1 MGFLFCKGRGTN
13 IDLNDL
19 GNISNEVPENNIE
32 QNKKEEITCLKIYL
46 CGSGKGINYLLK
58 NVFVD
63 ITDPY
68 LKQKAKK
75 EFKTSEFYWIL
86 SDYSNEILTDDI
98 CQKIIDDIMA
108 ERNEKR
114 TQNNIKILAQHII
127 ICFGERNIIKL
138 CKYFKDMRYPRIIS
152 VTESKCE
159 INIDKRYITNIINET
174 MNEEE
179 VSSFIISTLWELDCY
194 CRGEGNLICKYTP
207 ENIFNGLE
215 KDNSLLSLNILLLGK
230 PRVGK
235 STLVNLIS
243 GKMISLES
251 DSNTS
256 VTKKVL
262 EYYIYR
268 NDDKNGH
275 SAIKL
280 IDTPGL
286 VPGRK
291 ETELLEQKKIE
302 DMIKNN
308 KNQKNL
314 EKRIHF
320 ILFLLIKNDLSL
332 EGLEEL
338 LKLALKESN
347 CPVFFIINK
356 AGLEDNI
363 EDYIDFEEL
372 LGEDL
377 VNEDQIIKANL
388 KIGDIEE
395 IYGISEIFQKISK
408 YMKDKKILD
417 EDLKSKIDNLLAE
430 FRKIEEK
437 NLFLSLEEQDLLKI
451 NNLKEKIQFNK
462 KMEEITNTCESNAFF
477 SNIDPN
483 SIIENGRINAE
494 TCKKVIISLSNLQGI
509 LPKISSKLPLISIFQ
524 GYMVKQISDGFGLD
538 KDSIRYGIN
547 LLKKEFD
554 KILKQNKNKNN
565 NEIKQENVIL
575 NDNKLIE
582 CFDTIEKKLIDLLNE
597 SNKKTIMKLADFLNQ
612 LGNYAKENEIE
623 MTDNFNE
630 KFTDI
635 IEKYCVYF
643 FGKEINESK
652 GLSFMANY
660 YNKLK
665 ILLDDIDYYSQ
676 KKDWGSYEMI
686 VKNKNLD

>member
-1 MGFLFCKGRGTN
+1 MKTLK
-13 IDLNDL
+13 IKK
-19 GNISNEVPENNIE
+19 SKK
-32 QNKKEEITCLKIYL
+32 KKEENITCLKIYL
-46 CGSGKGINYLLK
+46 CGSGKGKNYLLK
-58 NVFVD
+58 NAFVD
-63 ITDPY
+63 ITNPY
-68 LKQKAKK
+68 LKQKADK
-75 EFKTSEFYWIL
+75 EFKTNEFYWIL
-86 SDYSNEILTDDI
+86 SYDNSSEILTDDK
-98 CQKIIDDIMA
+98 CQKIIDDIKA

-114 TQNNIKILAQHII
+114 NQNNIQILAQHII
-127 ICFGERNIIKL
+127 ICFGERNIKKL
-138 CKYFKDMRYPRIIS
+138 CKYFQDMRYPRIIS

-179 VSSFIISTLWELDCY
+179 VSSSIISTLWELDCY
-194 CRGEGNLICKYTP
+194 CMGKSNLICKYTP

-243 GKMISLES
+243 GKLVSLES
-251 DSNTS
+251 DSNSS

-268 NDDKNGH
+268 DDDKNGH

-286 VPGRK
+286 VPGKK
-291 ETELLEQKKIE
+291 ETLLEQKKIE

-320 ILFLLIKNDLSL
+320 ILFLLMDNDLSL
-332 EGLEEL
+332 EGLNVLEL
-338 LKLALKESN
+338 VVKESN
-347 CPVFFIINK
+347 CPVFFIINQ
-356 AGLEDNI
+356 GLEDKI
-363 EDYIDFEEL
+363 ENYLDSLNDF

-377 VNEDQIIKANL
+377 VNEDQIIIANL
-388 KIGDIEE
+388 KIGDIEK

-408 YMKDKKILD
+408 YIKDKKILD
-417 EDLKSKIDNLLAE
+417 ENLKSKIDNLLDQ
-430 FRKIEEK
+430 FRKIEE
-437 NLFLSLEEQDLLKI
+437 NNSFLSLEEQDLLKI
-451 NNLKEKIQFNK
+451 NNLKEKIQFNE
-462 KMEEITNTCESNAFF
+462 KMEEITNICKSNPFF
-477 SNIDPN
+477 SNIDPK
-483 SIIENGRINAE
+483 SIVENGSINAE

-509 LPKISSKLPLISIFQ
+509 LPKISPKLPLISIFQ

-538 KDSIRYGIN
+538 KDSIKYGIN
-547 LLKKEFD
+547 LLKMEFD
-554 KILKQNKNKNN
+554 KILKQNKNKNDN
-565 NEIKQENVIL
+565 VINQENDVL

-597 SNKKTIMKLADFLNQ
+597 SNKIIIMKLADFLNQ
-612 LGNYAKENEIE
+612 LGNYAKENEID

-643 FGKEINESK
+643 FEKEINESK

-676 KKDWGSYEMI
+676 KEDWGSYEMI
-686 VKNKNLD
+686 VKNKNWE